1 MPRCPGTGRG
11 LGILCP
17 HGQGGRFRPARQTR
31 CAVLAKMG
39 DAVLLY
45 DMVGYGDWKEAGWLH
60 GNTPEVLRLQT
71 WNSIRALDFLLSL
84 PGVDGRIDE
93 SFVVIEDREDLLMFG
108 PDNPRPKDAVKPNTP
123 LP

>member
-1 MPRCPGTGRG
+1 
-11 LGILCP
+11 
-17 HGQGGRFRPARQTR
+17 
-31 CAVLAKMG
+31 MG
-39 DAVLLY
+39 NAVLLY
-45 DMVGYGDWKEAGWLH
+45 DMVGYGDWKEAGWSH